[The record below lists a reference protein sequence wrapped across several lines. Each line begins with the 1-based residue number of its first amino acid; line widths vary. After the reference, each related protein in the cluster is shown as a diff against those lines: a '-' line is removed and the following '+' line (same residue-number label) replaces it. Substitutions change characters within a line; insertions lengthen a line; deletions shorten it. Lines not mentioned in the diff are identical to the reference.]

1 MNLVIQNLCG
11 LSNEPDGVNIGAVSE
26 IETGNPI
33 VTCRQSNPGGGVF
46 RSLFGGVAEVTLGDA
61 EIAAIEV
68 LDAQAQGLVGA
79 VIFDVQGLLH
89 RGRRGWA
96 FGDNRRS
103 NGGLTKS
110 DWASCCVAAHKCEQ
124 QAAACKEREKASH
137 CVSPIPS
144 TP

>member
-1 MNLVIQNLCG
+1 MVIQNLGG
-11 LSNEPDGVNIGAVSE
+11 LPHKPDGVDIGAVRE

-33 VTCRQSNPGGGVF
+33 VTRGQSNPGGGILGG
-46 RSLFGGVAEVTLGDA
+46 LFGGVAEITFGDA
-61 EIAAIEV
+61 EIAAIEM
-68 LDAQAQGLVGA
+68 LDSHAQGLVGA
-79 VIFDVQGLLH
+79 VIFNVEGLLH

-124 QAAACKEREKASH
+124 
-137 CVSPIPS
+137 
-144 TP
+144 